1 MFCSKETDIKFKNS
15 NQNSNVSK
23 QGGYKL
29 DLKVIG
35 FIGLNKGYRLPHL

>member
-1 MFCSKETDIKFKNS
+1 MFCSKETNFKYKNS

-29 DLKVIG
+29 DLKVIV
-35 FIGLNKGYRLPHL
+35 FIGLHRLPHL

>member
-35 FIGLNKGYRLPHL
+35 FIGLHKGYRLPHL